1 GALVFCAHAHRKY
14 ISARRLHGFIHSLQ
28 LTGKQTMKLGWA
40 CILLTLA
47 QAGLGDIV
55 TQCSDPD
62 VTALRDTL
70 RQSACKLVPGRGND
84 TQTQIFRESVYKKHG
99 QQNIL
104 SPFFAF
110 VSLFRPNPALVWC
123 RSPCSLRSANITW
136 CINIAY
142 LDRVVETCVRLGED
156 GQIVTNSTCE
166 AELVGVPSVLDLPS
180 VCTFAGDTGC
190 LSMANLDWFYE
201 GSLMTCTVE
210 SETCS
215 SKSFTTLLT
224 TSGIAQ
230 LPEFELFPL
239 SPFNILTSNQVVLH
253 VELSSPTERI
263 TVIWQHRDTLHNQF
277 IYEDPFCVSLH
288 EECQNDTHPGAV
300 LLRQERIR
308 AYRTTRVVELDG
320 CQASFFYRLETYLII
335 DNATAEDSGEYIF
348 NLTVTHTGSDP
359 ITVARS
365 VNVSISCENRPP
377 DRVNC
382 SSLSPSVYKG
392 NNSYWEC
399 TLTDHPGANLVLVL
413 NKTTVLQP
421 SKPGTTCRNRSE
433 VVFYVE
439 PTPKHTCYSKF
450 KMVVFVCS
458 ADYSLVGEYSVRNSS
473 GHRAPGNSV
482 FVKVVEGQTI
492 PNSHGSLSGMSVFHT
507 LSPCSTGFSLERVST
522 AQFRALASTPHPHR
536 VQWVLVNIIP
546 TVKNDNNMPDIL
558 QCGCVYCVYQCIL

>member
-492 PNSHGSLSGMSVFHT
+492 PNSHGSLSGQHGSDNE
-507 LSPCSTGFSLERVST
+507 LPQAIG
-522 AQFRALASTPHPHR
+522 ASSAH
-536 VQWVLVNIIP
+536 
-546 TVKNDNNMPDIL
+546 
-558 QCGCVYCVYQCIL
+558 